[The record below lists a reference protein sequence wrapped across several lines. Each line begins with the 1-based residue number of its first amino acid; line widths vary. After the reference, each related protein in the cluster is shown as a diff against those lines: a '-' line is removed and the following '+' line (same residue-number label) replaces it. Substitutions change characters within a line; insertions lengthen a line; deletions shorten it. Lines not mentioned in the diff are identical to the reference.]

1 MQIPVGMIGTIRFT
15 PLDAEGNPAELDG
28 PLSFALAEGSEAFA
42 EIVGGSPEE
51 NSVDVQANAAGE
63 ITILA
68 TGDVRLGDGLESV
81 TWSCSVE
88 LYNRADHL
96 GCELVSVRPVVDPL

>member
-1 MQIPVGMIGTIRFT
+1 MQIPVGMIGTIHFT
-15 PLDAEGNPAELDG
+15 PLDAEGNPAQLDG
-28 PLSFALAEGSEAFA
+28 PLSFALAEGSEALA
-42 EIVGGSPEE
+42 TIVGSPGE

-68 TGDVRLGDGLESV
+68 TGDVRLDDELEGA